1 MKNILLILIVF
12 GLVGCA
18 LETHH
23 GGLQGY
29 SRTDELLIAG
39 YTREQIAQARANGTY
54 EQLVQ
59 YARSSGKVQQ
69 GYERLRKEQEAH
81 QKDMEAQRI
90 KEWEEKFDEE
100 QRIKLEEEIQRE
112 ERLKQREQLAKAIVE
127 EKDKSLQKE
136 LFSRLEAF
144 KIDQRKKN

>member
-1 MKNILLILIVF
+1 
-12 GLVGCA
+12 
-18 LETHH
+18 
-23 GGLQGY
+23 
-29 SRTDELLIAG
+29 
-39 YTREQIAQARANGTY
+39 
-54 EQLVQ
+54 
-59 YARSSGKVQQ
+59 
-69 GYERLRKEQEAH
+69 
-81 QKDMEAQRI
+81 MEAQRI